1 MISLRFGT
9 EPTPVGTAVIAVG
22 DEGLISLDLDD
33 APPEHVLEPV
43 MRRVGVVAV
52 RDDAAVGHIAA
63 QLREYFAGER
73 TAFDVDIDWSL
84 TGGFPRAALQA
95 ICDIPYGET
104 AAYGE
109 IAITAG
115 SPGAARAVGTAC
127 ATAPISLIVPVHRVV
142 RSDGTIGGYG
152 RHPEAKRYL
161 IDLERANTRAD
172 V

>member
-1 MISLRFGT
+1 MTSLRFGT
-9 EPTPVGTAVIAVG
+9 VPTPVGTAVIAVG
-22 DEGLISLDLDD
+22 DEGLIGLDLDE

-43 MRRVGVVAV
+43 MRHLGVVAV
-52 RDDAAVGHIAA
+52 RDDAAVEHIAT
-63 QLREYFAGER
+63 QLHEFFAGER
-73 TAFDVDIDWSL
+73 TAFDVDIDWSI
-84 TGGFPRAALQA
+84 TRGFPRAALQA

-127 ATAPISLIVPVHRVV
+127 ANAPISLVVPVHRVV
-142 RSDGTIGGYG
+142 RSDGTIGRYG
-152 RHPEAKRYL
+152 RHPEAKRFL
-161 IDLERANTRAD
+161 IDLERANTRAG